1 MRIRPLKRCETG
13 LSGSFPVTVMLAV
26 ILHRFGRNARG
37 R

>member
-13 LSGSFPVTVMLAV
+13 LFGSFPVTVILAV
-26 ILHRFGRNARG
+26 ILHRFGRDARG